1 MVTRAMTTTPSV
13 STRAVVSLAARSR
26 ATRARA
32 ASSRGESGG
41 HVDRGAGRPSS
52 SSSSSSSSYVVPDPR
67 RVQERQGKRL
77 YHHGHGEML
86 LREDLIERMMR
97 VDESQVR
104 AVGRVTLTREQV
116 KILDAF
122 WIGVGV
128 KKRVHRERLIEMGT
142 KAGLYRDPVRLLERL
157 AQLEDALWTGASIS
171 GCDLGA
177 IVGRFPR
184 VIFCD
189 LDWTADK
196 VEFLRELLPTVDLK
210 RLIERNPQ
218 ILSMDLTHTVPAK
231 LRELSKLLPYTDVFA
246 LIDSHP
252 KLLSMNISSSVSS
265 NLRAMRATL
274 AAEGV
279 SESTVEAMVMYS
291 PRILTTNPTTFSDR
305 CAQLARSSPGAI
317 QQYALKPASLARMLT
332 SSERVLSRVA
342 FLNENHPDAGVS
354 AVVACNMSAAKFEKR
369 FPDFIHWGANDAMRN
384 S

>member
-1 MVTRAMTTTPSV
+1 MVTRAMNTTTPSV
-13 STRAVVSLAARSR
+13 STRAVVSLTARSR

-52 SSSSSSSSYVVPDPR
+52 SSASSYVVPDPR

-291 PRILTTNPTTFSDR
+291 PRILTTNPTTFSER

-369 FPDFIHWGANDAMRN
+369 FPDFIHWGANDAMQH